1 MKEIEQFQQAAEQFC
16 SFMETLPAEATIN
29 KVWGPKE
36 VLAHLLF
43 WQNNYLNLLHAKIV
57 EEPAALLAGSYDEL
71 NQQVVAASRQQS
83 AKELLKWFKE
93 TNRRLVELAQTVNLA
108 ETQLIHKQGAPPRSL
123 HWHLKAEA
131 NHIKNHLR
139 QLQAQASWN
148 GQETA
153 KALREAAVSFAQL
166 IENLPKGNKAQLNWG
181 PREVLIHLIY
191 WQERYV
197 ENIEAI
203 LAERPFPVP
212 RRSVDKLNQEA
223 ITNNEL
229 ASKQELLDR
238 FMTSVSRLAHFSEA
252 LDPQRI
258 VLPRKLAHDLR
269 TLDDILTAI
278 IAHIQEHRKEVSLF
292 RFDS

>member
-1 MKEIEQFQQAAEQFC
+1 MKEIEQFQKASDQFF
-16 SFMETLPAEATIN
+16 SFMEALPTEVTVN

-43 WQNNYLNLLHAKIV
+43 WQNNYLNLLHAEIGK
-57 EEPAALLAGSYDEL
+57 EPAALLAGSYDEL
-71 NQQVVAASRQQS
+71 NQQVAAASRQQS
-83 AKELLKWFKE
+83 VKELLRQFKE

-108 ETQLIHKQGAPPRSL
+108 ETQLIHKKGASPRSL
-123 HWHLKAEA
+123 RWHLKAEA

-166 IENLPKGNKAQLNWG
+166 IANLPKDNKAQPNWG
-181 PREVLIHLIY
+181 PREVLIHLVY

-197 ENIEAI
+197 DNIEAI

-212 RRSVDKLNQEA
+212 RRSVNKLNQEA
-223 ITNNEL
+223 IADNEL

-238 FMTSVSRLAHFSEA
+238 FLTSAARLAHFSKT
-252 LDPQRI
+252 LDPQQV
-258 VLPRKLAHDLR
+258 VLSRKVAHDFR
-269 TLDDILTAI
+269 TLDDILTAV
-278 IAHIQEHRKEVSLF
+278 IAHIQKHHKEVSLF
-292 RFDS
+292 RFGG